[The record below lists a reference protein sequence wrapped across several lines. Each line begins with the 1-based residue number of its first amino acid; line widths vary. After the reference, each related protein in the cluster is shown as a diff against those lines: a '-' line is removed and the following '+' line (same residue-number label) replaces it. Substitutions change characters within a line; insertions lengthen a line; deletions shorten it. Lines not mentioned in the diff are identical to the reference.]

1 MLSRA
6 SLLAPAKSIYYRG
19 LSLLDYRGSLHRG
32 STVVETSHKRLSPVI

>member
-6 SLLAPAKSIYYRG
+6 SLLAPAKSTYFRG
-19 LSLLDYRGSLHRG
+19 LYLLNYTDSLHRG